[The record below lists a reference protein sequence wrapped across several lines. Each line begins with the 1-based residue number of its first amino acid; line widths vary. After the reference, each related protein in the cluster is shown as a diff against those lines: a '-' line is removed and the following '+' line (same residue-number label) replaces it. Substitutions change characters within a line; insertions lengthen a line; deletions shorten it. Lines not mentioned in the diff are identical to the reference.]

1 MSRSLSL
8 CLAAALLAG
17 GLTLYWRWPAAEAVP
32 AASVAPVGAR
42 VEQPAPAPVPRAA
55 APTPTATPQAPAAP
69 LPSLAGTEVDG
80 RLQTDAA
87 GNLVL
92 ELALRDYFD
101 YFLSAVDHSGLDA
114 SIAAL
119 LADAGARLQ
128 EPALG
133 QLTNLLGDYLDYK
146 RASLALLQQ
155 PLNARQQVAP
165 QAQLQALQ
173 QAFERLD
180 ALRRTHFSAAAQEA
194 LFGAEQAYA
203 RYTLDSLALQ
213 QRDDLGE
220 AQRAQLHE
228 QLRQQLP
235 EALRA
240 SELRQEQAQAQL
252 ARSEQLWRDGADEQ
266 QVREFLAMTYDPPT
280 VQRLLAEQ
288 RRERDWQQRYQAYR
302 AELAGLQGQGLSA
315 ADGAQAQ
322 QRLRERLFASED
334 RHRVETYDAIAAKQ
348 PQTPPEP

>member
-1 MSRSLSL
+1 MSRFPSL
-8 CLAAALLAG
+8 CLVAALLAG

-32 AASVAPVGAR
+32 AASGLSFAVVAEPMP
-42 VEQPAPAPVPRAA
+42 PALAVPAPVPAEP
-55 APTPTATPQAPAAP
+55 APLPSATP

-133 QLTNLLGDYLDYK
+133 QLTSLLGDYLDYK

-155 PLNARQQVAP
+155 PLDARQQVEP

-173 QAFERLD
+173 RAFERLD

-213 QRDDLGE
+213 QRDDLDE
-220 AQRAQLHE
+220 VQRAQLHE

-235 EALRA
+235 EALRV
-240 SELRQEQAQAQL
+240 SEQRQQQAQAQL
-252 ARSEQLWRDGADEQ
+252 ARSEQLWREGADEQ

-280 VQRLLAEQ
+280 VQRLMAEQ

-302 AELAGLQGQGLSA
+302 AELAGLQGRGLSA
-315 ADGAQAQ
+315 VDAAQARQ
-322 QRLRERLFASED
+322 HLRERLFASED

-348 PQTPPEP
+348 PQTPSQP

>member
-1 MSRSLSL
+1 MSRSLIL
-8 CLAAALLAG
+8 CLAAASFAG
-17 GLTLYWRWPAAEAVP
+17 GLTLFWRWPAA
-32 AASVAPVGAR
+32 AP
-42 VEQPAPAPVPRAA
+42 
-55 APTPTATPQAPAAP
+55 APAAP
-69 LPSLAGTEVDG
+69 VVSVAATVQASAPLAPVPPPVLAAKSPMPAALRLPSLAGTEVDG

-133 QLTNLLGDYLDYK
+133 QMTSLLGDYLDYK

-155 PLNARQQVAP
+155 PLDARQQVEP
-165 QAQLQALQ
+165 QAQLQVLQ

-203 RYTLDSLALQ
+203 RYTLDRLALQ
-213 QRDDLGE
+213 QREDLGE

-235 EALRA
+235 QALRA
-240 SELRQEQAQAQL
+240 SELRQLQAQEQL
-252 ARSEQLWRDGADEQ
+252 ARSEQLWREGADEQ

-280 VQRLLAEQ
+280 VQRLLLEQ

-302 AELAGLQGQGLSA
+302 TELAGLQGQGLSA
-315 ADGAQAQ
+315 ADAAQVQ
-322 QRLRERLFASED
+322 QRLRERLFAADD

-348 PQTPPEP
+348 PEASPQP

>member
-32 AASVAPVGAR
+32 AASALSSTVVAEPTSPSLA
-42 VEQPAPAPVPRAA
+42 VP
-55 APTPTATPQAPAAP
+55 APTPAAKPQAPGAAP

-133 QLTNLLGDYLDYK
+133 QLTSLLGDYLDYK

-155 PLNARQQVAP
+155 PLNARQQVDP
-165 QAQLQALQ
+165 RAQLQALQ

-213 QRDDLGE
+213 QRDDLDE

-240 SELRQEQAQAQL
+240 SEQRQQQAQAQL
-252 ARSEQLWRDGADEQ
+252 ARSEQLWREGADEQ

-348 PQTPPEP
+348 PQTPPQP